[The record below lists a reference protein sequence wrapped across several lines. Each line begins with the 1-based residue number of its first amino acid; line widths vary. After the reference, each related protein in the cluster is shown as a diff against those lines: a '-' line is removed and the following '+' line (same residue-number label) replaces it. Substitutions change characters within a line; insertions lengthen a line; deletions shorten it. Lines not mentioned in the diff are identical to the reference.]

1 MEMVYGLLLYV
12 RDVHLDI
19 FFFVYYTNGQMDKQI
34 CCHVILKILL
44 VSLFPYQKSK

>member
-1 MEMVYGLLLYV
+1 MEMVYGLLYV

-19 FFFVYYTNGQMDKQI
+19 FFLVYYTNSQMDEQI

-44 VSLFPYQKSK
+44 VSLFPYQKTK